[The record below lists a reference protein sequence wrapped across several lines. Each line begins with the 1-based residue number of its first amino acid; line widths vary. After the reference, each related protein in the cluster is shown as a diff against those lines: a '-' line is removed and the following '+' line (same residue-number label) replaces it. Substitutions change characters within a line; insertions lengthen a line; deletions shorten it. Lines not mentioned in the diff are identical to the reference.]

1 VIQPGI
7 RIRHVEGQPGTV
19 GAFALHR
26 DGRVVLVAA
35 EHTITNHWRA
45 RLGDPLILE
54 SIDSGVEGEVSIRIP
69 ETSEDFPAVLKQPAE
84 PFEEMNVVKFGWA
97 TGRTEG
103 KILATHVPVNVAYQD
118 RKKRRLDNLIMA
130 EIKAD
135 HGDSGSLLLSADTH
149 RPLGVLEAKHEVYPD
164 ICYFVK
170 AGTIA
175 RKLRLLGFYCPM
187 EIPQN
192 SPEDFETVIKS
203 LIPDGYFEQTGHC
216 ISKDWRRVART
227 IGMGFP
233 DYEEI
238 KPYDVQ
244 EYEAERSMS
253 PGDDARYV
261 GRLVLNRDNKVV
273 GLIFAGSDVVSVSM
287 HLSKIE
293 AALDLRLIGVFGW

>member
-1 VIQPGI
+1 MIQPGI

-26 DGRVVLVAA
+26 NGRVVLVAA

-54 SIDSGVEGEVSIRIP
+54 PIDSGVEGEISPRIP
-69 ETSEDFPAVLKQPAE
+69 EMGEDFPAVLKQPAE
-84 PFEEMNVVKFGWA
+84 PFEKMKVVKFGGI

-103 KILATHVPVNVAYQD
+103 RILATHVPVNVAYQD
-118 RKKRRLDNLIMA
+118 GKKRRLDNLIMA

-149 RPLGVLEAKHEVYPD
+149 RPLGLLEARHEVYPD

-192 SPEDFETVIKS
+192 SPEDFETVVKN
-203 LIPDGYFEQTGHC
+203 LIPDGYFGQTGRC
-216 ISKDWRRVART
+216 MEKDWRRVAKT
-227 IGMGFP
+227 IGLAIP
-233 DYEEI
+233 DVEHVV
-238 KPYDVQ
+238 PYDFQ
-244 EYEAERSMS
+244 ESEAERKMAS
-253 PGDDARYV
+253 GEKVRYV
-261 GRLVLNRDNKVV
+261 GRLVLNSQNKVV
-273 GLIFAGSDVVSVSM
+273 SLIFAASENHSVGM

>member
-7 RIRHVEGQPGTV
+7 KIRHIEGQSGTV
-19 GAFALHR
+19 GTAGLR
-26 DGRVVLVAA
+26 TDGQVVLIGA

-45 RLGDPLILE
+45 RIGDPLILE
-54 SIDSGVEGEVSIRIP
+54 PTDSTSQMTMSLRIKGIR
-69 ETSEDFPAVLKQPAE
+69 EDTPSVLKQPAE
-84 PFEEMNVVKFGWA
+84 PVQGMSVVKFGW
-97 TGRTEG
+97 RTEKTGG
-103 KILATHVPVNVAYQD
+103 KILDTSSTVSIAYQD
-118 RKKRRLDNLIMA
+118 GKKRRLENLIMA

-135 HGDSGSLLLSADTH
+135 HGDSGSLLLSADAH
-149 RPLGVLEAKHEVYPD
+149 RPLGLLEARHEIYPD

-175 RKLRLLGFYCPM
+175 RKLKLLGFYCPM

-192 SPEDFETVIKS
+192 SSREFETVIKS
-203 LIPDGYFEQTGHC
+203 LIPDGYFEQTGQC
-216 ISKDWRRVART
+216 LSKDWRRVART
-227 IGMGFP
+227 IGMSLP

-244 EYEAERSMS
+244 EYEAERSLS
-253 PGDDARYV
+253 SGDQVRYV